1 MTDLQKIEFDM
12 LKIFV
17 GICERLDLKYYLVC
31 GSALGAVKY
40 EGFIP
45 WDDDVD
51 VGLLRPDYEIFIR
64 EAKKYLPD
72 YLFLQNYHTDRE
84 FSQVFSK
91 LRNCNTTYIEKSCA
105 NLHINHGVYIDIF
118 PLDGYPDNDKD
129 ISKLEAEKIKFLR
142 NMSCVY
148 DMPDLT
154 FKAKLAKKLRRIL
167 GKNKHTDKRVAKF
180 EKVISS
186 PNADSSS
193 IICNHGNW
201 QGKLEYAP
209 KEQYGLGVWATFEGL
224 KVRIPEKYDEYLTQK
239 YGDWRADLPED
250 QKVGHH
256 YFAVCDVNRPYSD
269 YIEERSN
276 GKVRIKSKEEVE
288 KNSK

>member
-1 MTDLQKIEFDM
+1 MTELQKIEFDM

-17 GICERLDLKYYLVC
+17 GICERLGINYYLVC

-45 WDDDVD
+45 WDDDLD
-51 VGLLRPDYEIFIR
+51 VGLLRPDYEIFIQ

-72 YLFLQNYHTDRE
+72 YIFLQNYHSDKE
-84 FSQVFSK
+84 FPQIFSK
-91 LRNCNTTYIEKSCA
+91 LRNCETTFIEKSCS
-105 NLHINHGVYIDIF
+105 NLNMNHGVYIDIF
-118 PLDGYPDNDKD
+118 PLDGYPDNERD
-129 ISKLEAEKIKFLR
+129 ISRLEAERIKFLR

-148 DMPDLT
+148 DMPDLPL
-154 FKAKLAKKLRRIL
+154 KSKLAKKLRRIL
-167 GKNKHTDKRVAKF
+167 GKNKRTDERIAKF
-180 EKVISS
+180 EKVICA
-186 PNADSSS
+186 PEIQSSS

-209 KEQYGLGVWATFEGL
+209 KEQYGAGVWATFEGL
-224 KVRIPEKYDEYLTQK
+224 KVRIPERYDEYLTQK
-239 YGDWRADLPED
+239 YGDWRSDLPQD

-269 YIEERSN
+269 YIEKLSN
-276 GKVRIKSKEEVE
+276 GKIRIKTKEEIGH
-288 KNSK
+288 SRQ